1 MNEYLNEQWVNPEHF
16 FNCLIWVWWLFPICL
31 FFFVHFVFCLIC
43 LTHSLLLCCYS
54 SYHLICV
61 LLNIAEANIF
71 HACSFKSSGV
81 CNQVYCP
88 SVCDQEEES
97 VLMSRGSHACPCVES
112 IQGSSL
118 LPVNVERKITLVGR
132 NLHLYQVMQRLE
144 ACWSLIV

>member
-1 MNEYLNEQWVNPEHF
+1 MNIWMNNEWTQNIS
-16 FNCLIWVWWLFPICL
+16 LIIQFRSGGCSP
-31 FFFVHFVFCLIC
+31 FFFFFFCPFCFLSNLSNTLTFVVPLFNL
-43 LTHSLLLCCYS
+43 S
-54 SYHLICV
+54 CV

-71 HACSFKSSGV
+71 HVCSFKSSGV

-97 VLMSRGSHACPCVES
+97 LLMSRGSHACPCVES